1 MTNTN
6 NKFTAKKLAFAGVA
20 LALAFALSYVRLFK
34 MPSGGSVT
42 LLSMFFV
49 SIVGYW
55 YGPVVGL
62 AAAFAY
68 ALLQF
73 LQNPSF
79 VSVWSVLFDYF
90 LAFGALGLS
99 GFFSKKKNGLV
110 TGYFVGIFFRFVFTT
125 MASVLFWSEWLV
137 APAWVSNPTLGLII
151 AAVIYNAEYIFVEAA
166 ITIVIIMIPPVN
178 NALKK
183 LKTLANS

>member
-1 MTNTN
+1 MTNT
-6 NKFTAKKLAFAGVA
+6 NKFTAKKLAFSGVA

-62 AAAFAY
+62 SAAFAY

-73 LQNPSF
+73 LQDPSF
-79 VSVWSVLFDYF
+79 VSIWSVLFDYF
-90 LAFGALGLS
+90 LAFSALGLS
-99 GFFSKKKNGLV
+99 GFFSKKKHGLV
-110 TGYFVGIFFRFVFTT
+110 TGYLVGVFFRFVFTT
-125 MASVLFWSEWLV
+125 MASILFWSEWLV
-137 APAWVSNPTLGLII
+137 VPNWISNPTLGII
-151 AAVIYNAEYIFVEAA
+151 AAAVIYNAEYIFVEAA
-166 ITIVIIMIPPVN
+166 ITIVIILIPPVN

-183 LKTLANS
+183 LETIANA